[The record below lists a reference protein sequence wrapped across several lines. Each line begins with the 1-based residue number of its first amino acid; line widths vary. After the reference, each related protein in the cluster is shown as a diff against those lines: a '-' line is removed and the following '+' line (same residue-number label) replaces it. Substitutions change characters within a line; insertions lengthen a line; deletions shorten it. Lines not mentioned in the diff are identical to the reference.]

1 MDNIL
6 RKEHLMY
13 TQKSA
18 VQTAEELSVRPDS
31 GLSQEEAEKRSITYG
46 RNELDKEK
54 TKSFAA
60 MFLEQL
66 NTPLIFVLILAAGIS
81 LLLRE
86 YSDACIVIV
95 VILLNSI
102 IGVLQEGKAQK
113 ALEALKQ
120 MTSPTALVRRGGALT
135 ELPASLLVPGDIVV
149 LEAGRQVPADLRI
162 LHASSLRIEE
172 AALTGE
178 SVPVEKNAAFVADKP
193 LPLGDCINMAFMSTN
208 VLHGR
213 GEGIVT
219 ATGMQTE
226 IGKIAHSISHSGSQ
240 TTPLQKRLADLG
252 QLLSI
257 LAVALCVLLFGIAL
271 LQKRNIPEML
281 ITAISLAV
289 AAVPEGLPAVVTIVL
304 ALSVSRMVSVHAIIR
319 RLPSVETLGAVSIVC
334 SDKTGTLTQ
343 NRMSVTHIYM
353 NGRLQEA
360 SHISYEKCT
369 PLIYGFLLCNDA
381 VHSPDGILGDPTEA
395 ALLGLAPASEK
406 YALDSRLPRY
416 FEVPFDSTRK
426 LMTTFHRNKSESVAY
441 TKGSLEEVLKRCRS
455 ILMDGH
461 TDTLDVS
468 YKKAIE
474 QAAADMS
481 GKALR
486 VLALA
491 MKEEPDKNHPEEN
504 LTFIGLAGMI
514 DPPRENVRESI
525 QLFKEASVKT
535 VMITGDHIKTAFA
548 IAKRLGIA
556 ESEDECISGEELDL
570 LGDEELQS
578 RAASL
583 SVFARVSPEHKVRIV
598 KAFRALGNIVAMT
611 GDGVNDAPSLKTA
624 DIGIAMGENGTD
636 VAKNA
641 ADLIL
646 TDDNFNTIEKAI
658 EEGRS
663 IYENIRKS
671 ILFLLSSNF
680 GEIITMFLAILFGM
694 PSPLKASHIL
704 WINLITDSLPA
715 LALGVDKNDIPM
727 LMGRPPRS
735 PKESLFAHGG
745 LFCTLFYGSL
755 ISAISLLA
763 FLTLPI
769 GCISQAG
776 LTFTPE
782 HIRQILSEPGIL
794 QRSQTYAF
802 TVLGFSQLFHAI
814 GMRNMSLSIFRM
826 NHWNNPS
833 MFVAFGVGL
842 LLQIIVTEIPILTEF
857 FGASRLSLKEWL
869 SLTLLSATPLLFHEL
884 FVQLSELVRVP
895 HVKRHE

>member
-1 MDNIL
+1 
-6 RKEHLMY
+6 MY

-18 VQTAEELSVRPDS
+18 AQTADELSVYPDR
-31 GLSQEEAEKRSITYG
+31 GLNHDEAEKRISSYG
-46 RNELDKEK
+46 KNELDKEK
-54 TKSFAA
+54 VKSFAA

-81 LLLRE
+81 LLLKE

-95 VILLNSI
+95 VILLNSV

-120 MTSPTALVRRGGALT
+120 MTSPTALVRRDGNLI
-135 ELPASLLVPGDIVV
+135 EIPAALLVPGDIVI
-149 LEAGRQVPADLRI
+149 LEAGRQVPADLR
-162 LHASSLRIEE
+162 LTQSNSLRIEE

-178 SVPVEKNAAFVADKP
+178 SIPAAKNAAFIADKP
-193 LPLGDCINMAFMSTN
+193 LSLGDCINMAFMSTN

-226 IGKIAHSISHSGSQ
+226 IGKIAHSISHSDNQ

-252 QLLSI
+252 RLLSI
-257 LAVALCVLLFGIAL
+257 LAIVLCVLLFGIAI

-304 ALSVSRMVSVHAIIR
+304 ALSVSRMVNVHAIIR
-319 RLPSVETLGAVSIVC
+319 KLPSVETLGSVSIVC

-343 NRMSVTHIYM
+343 NRMSVTHIFTNERM
-353 NGRLQEA
+353 QDA
-360 SHISYEKCT
+360 THISYEQCA
-369 PLIYGFLLCNDA
+369 PLIDGFLLCNDA

-395 ALLGLAPASEK
+395 ALLELAPASRK
-406 YALDSRLPRY
+406 RTLDSQLPRY
-416 FEVPFDSTRK
+416 FEVPFDSSRK
-426 LMTTFHRNKSESVAY
+426 LMTTFHRSKSESIAY
-441 TKGSLEEVLKRCRS
+441 TKGSLEEVLKRCSS
-455 ILMDGH
+455 ILINGH
-461 TDTLDVS
+461 TRALTSSHREDILH
-468 YKKAIE
+468 
-474 QAAADMS
+474 AAADMS
-481 GKALR
+481 GRALR
-486 VLALA
+486 VLAIAQRL
-491 MKEEPDKNHPEEN
+491 EPDKAHPEEE

-514 DPPRENVRESI
+514 DPPRDGVRESI
-525 QLFKEASVKT
+525 QLFREASVKT
-535 VMITGDHIKTAFA
+535 VMITGDHIQTAFA
-548 IAKRLGIA
+548 IAHRLGIA
-556 ESEDECISGEELDL
+556 SSMEECISGEELDKL
-570 LGDEELQS
+570 SDTELRK
-578 RAASL
+578 RAVSL

-611 GDGVNDAPSLKTA
+611 GDGVNDAPSLKAA

-663 IYENIRKS
+663 IYENIKKS

-727 LMGRPPRS
+727 LMNKPPRS
-735 PKESLFAHGG
+735 QKESLFAHGG

-769 GCISQAG
+769 GCISQAEIA
-776 LTFTPE
+776 FTPE
-782 HIRQILSEPGIL
+782 HIRQILANKDIL

-826 NHWNNPS
+826 NHWSNPS

-842 LLQIIVTEIPILTEF
+842 FLQIIVTEIPILTEF

-869 SLTLLSATPLLFHEL
+869 ALTLLSATPLLFHEL
-884 FVQLSELVRVP
+884 FVQLSEVVHIP
-895 HVKRHE
+895 HVKNKTD